1 MGCSGRSEV
10 GDRHRSGTG
19 DDVVELHLLSPDPWS
34 MNMINEARRAIRVYV
49 KETKGRAEEDA
60 RSNGNFSVPTE
71 AFGWLTWLV

>member
-1 MGCSGRSEV
+1 
-10 GDRHRSGTG
+10 
-19 DDVVELHLLSPDPWS
+19 